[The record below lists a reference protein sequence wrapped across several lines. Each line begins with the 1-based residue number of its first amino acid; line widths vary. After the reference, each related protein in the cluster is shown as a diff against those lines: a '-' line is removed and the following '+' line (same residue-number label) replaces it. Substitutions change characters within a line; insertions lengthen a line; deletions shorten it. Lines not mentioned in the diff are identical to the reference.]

1 MSAAAEWSSVA
12 VAADVRVRLE
22 GADAPLP
29 ASLARVVSEIWDQE
43 CQQRPSLFNGR
54 VFCADTVGHHEIVGH
69 WTEYRRVL
77 AQIRR
82 PSLFRQLGIRS
93 LGVNG
98 LIECAEGLVLGRRHP
113 HAVYFPGCWQAA
125 PAGTVEAR
133 NGDDLDLARQL
144 LVELREEIGLQETD
158 IVSMKPVIA
167 IEHAET
173 HIVDIG
179 YLLRTSRPF
188 SDIERLWNARGDDE
202 YDQLQVLAP
211 ASLPDFLDPAVPTLM
226 PSARL
231 LLAAWLAAV
240 EHSL

>member
-1 MSAAAEWSSVA
+1 MSAAAGWSSVA
-12 VAADVRVRLE
+12 IAPDLRIRIE

-29 ASLARVVSEIWDQE
+29 ASLAKVVAEIWNQE
-43 CQQRPSLFNGR
+43 CAQLPSLFNGR
-54 VFCADTVGHHEIVGH
+54 VFCADTIGHDEIVGH

-82 PSLFRQLGIRS
+82 PSLFSGLGIRS
-93 LGVNG
+93 LAVNG

-133 NGDDLDLARQL
+133 DGDDLDLARQL
-144 LVELREEIGLQETD
+144 LAELREEVGLLDID
-158 IVSMKPVIA
+158 IVAMRPVIA
-167 IEHAET
+167 IEHAAT

-179 YLLRTSRPF
+179 YLLRTSRRF
-188 SDIERLWNARGDDE
+188 SDIERLWNAAGNDE
-202 YDQLQVLAP
+202 YDRLQVLAP
-211 ASLPDFLDPAVPTLM
+211 ALLPDFLDRAGPTLM

-240 EHSL
+240 ERSA